1 MEFPPLTRVDAA
13 AFADGLFLV
22 GQAWVKRALGD
33 DQGAVEYL
41 ADAMVVVPDGT
52 VEMILSI
59 IEDGVL
65 PEPVPG
71 AMDPWLECC
80 RQAGAGELRLTG
92 ARIPSTPAVRAPSRV
107 TPGPRR
113 IPHLTRRTW
122 ARHRAA
128 GRRARTGTRFTVR
141 IFAGYGSSSV
151 LRSYASGMAASH
163 RRRRGRIHGQGIPR
177 LRSTSRRGGAS
188 VSYGSG
194 AGRNAGLR

>member
-71 AMDPWLECC
+71 
-80 RQAGAGELRLTG
+80 ELRLTG
-92 ARIPSTPAVRAPSRV
+92 ARIPSTPAIRAPCRV

-113 IPHLTRRTW
+113 IPHLTRRTR

-128 GRRARTGTRFTVR
+128 GQRART
-141 IFAGYGSSSV
+141 
-151 LRSYASGMAASH
+151 
-163 RRRRGRIHGQGIPR
+163 
-177 LRSTSRRGGAS
+177 
-188 VSYGSG
+188 
-194 AGRNAGLR
+194 